1 MPVGIQ
7 QPSNQIR
14 LTNVAYV
21 RMRKGKKRYE
31 IACYKNKVVEYRRD
45 IEKDLDNVLQIK
57 EVYLNASRGQVASK
71 ADLAKDFGKGKEIE
85 EILEDILKHGEVQV
99 GTKERQAEL
108 ERIRTEVINIVA
120 SKLVD
125 PKTKRVYTTGMI
137 VKALDQLSAQSTQQ
151 QQHQS
156 AKKEGAGAETVEA
169 DAVEKQL
176 PRWSGV
182 NTSTDAKKQ
191 AQHAMKA
198 LLAHQPIPLAKARMR
213 LRVSCPTSALKQ
225 TVKTAPKAG
234 SSEEP
239 DGEAKTAGTVKD
251 TILGLVEQVES
262 QDTAGGE
269 WEVVGSVE
277 PGALNQLNALI
288 DGHTKGRGRVEV
300 LDMAIVHEDD

>member
-1 MPVGIQ
+1 MPVGII
-7 QPSNQIR
+7 QPSNQVR

-31 IACYKNKVVEYRRD
+31 IACYKNKVVEYRRE
-45 IEKDLDNVLQIK
+45 IEKDPENVLQMH
-57 EVYLNASRGQVASK
+57 EVYLNASRGQLASK
-71 ADLAKDFGKGKEIE
+71 ADLVKGFGNIPLKEI
-85 EILEDILKHGEVQV
+85 IEDILRHGELQV

-108 ERIRTEVINIVA
+108 DRMKTEVINIVA

-137 VKALDQLSAQSTQQ
+137 VKALDQLSAQSTQP
-151 QQHQS
+151 QS
-156 AKKEGAGAETVEA
+156 QPKKEATESENAEANDNGME
-169 DAVEKQL
+169 L
-176 PRWSGV
+176 PKWSGV
-182 NTSTDAKKQ
+182 NTSSDAKKQ

-213 LRVSCPTSALKQ
+213 LRVTCPTSVLKQ
-225 TVKTAPKAG
+225 SVKSAPKAQG
-234 SSEEP
+234 SGEP
-239 DGEAKTAGTVKD
+239 ADGEAKTTGNVKD

-277 PGALNQLNALI
+277 PGALNLLNALI

-300 LDMAIVHEDD
+300 LDMAIINEDD